1 MDELEKTIHLFIS
14 QIQQLLDKEKLI
26 IAERTR
32 NKQELDELH
41 IKLTNWETDLQQ
53 REKDIALLI
62 EKNREKLEMIERREK
77 LLEEEKERLQ
87 NRLNNI

>member
-1 MDELEKTIHLFIS
+1 MEELQKTISYLLA
-14 QIQQLLDKEKLI
+14 QIQTILDREKLI
-26 IAERTR
+26 IAEKTR